1 MLIVQSKGI
10 TLSHFCSF
18 MFHPYAT
25 PLSPSLTTFV
35 WPSVVPAQNQ
45 KMLKTE
51 TMANTDHCNHI
62 VLCTNINYRSHQ
74 SSAELLNIYNYLMLQ
89 FHAIKLV
96 YPIGKD
102 IQYSIWITKVGNLR
116 PNMMPI
122 TSKFHLPP
130 TPTLQKKKQ
139 FTGIGGKAY
148 AKWLLKRKT
157 LKSDL
162 GSSVLPSLVTLPVSI
177 LQPSF

>member
-1 MLIVQSKGI
+1 MQKINN
-10 TLSHFCSF
+10 
-18 MFHPYAT
+18 
-25 PLSPSLTTFV
+25 TTRG
-35 WPSVVPAQNQ
+35 WGGDN
-45 KMLKTE
+45 
-51 TMANTDHCNHI
+51 CNHI

-130 TPTLQKKKQ
+130 TPTLQKKKKNYGYIGKSLCQ
-139 FTGIGGKAY
+139 MTFEKENLKIRPGIFSASKSGNSSSFNPPTLFL
-148 AKWLLKRKT
+148 AKINR
-157 LKSDL
+157 
-162 GSSVLPSLVTLPVSI
+162 SS
-177 LQPSF
+177 